1 VSDDSEL
8 LSNYQALEAR
18 YLESERD
25 LDTARRMYEE
35 GRAENKRLREALV
48 AAENVMWMAESY
60 AEAGG
65 SGGPEWRDYTEATNA
80 IRRARAALLTTVE
93 E

>member
-65 SGGPEWRDYTEATNA
+65 SGGPEWRDYTSAVNTIA
-80 IRRARAALLTTVE
+80 AARAALRE
-93 E
+93 K